1 MPFPTYK
8 DSSGLVRS
16 VKTAS
21 GAAAGTNIDPDIHA
35 SVPMGRTQLGVYV
48 LSPCNTEGN
57 IIGGDFL
64 FEVARGNV
72 PGIAV
77 ASVYGYNPD
86 SKAAVEECV
95 SDISAAYTFPAAPG
109 AVTISS
115 SSGADT
121 GAGTGAQTVLISGL
135 DAAYL
140 PVSELV
146 ILTGAVPV
154 VTTQTFLRFQ
164 DATVQ
169 TAGSGGKNAG
179 VLTATL
185 GGNPQCAIPIGLN
198 TSQLGF
204 YTVPAGFTVYLIQ
217 ADFAISEGAVA
228 TARGS
233 LSVRPFGGVFLIKD
247 NYVAGSSTG
256 QVTTEYR
263 APIIVPEKSDVI
275 VVATASA
282 NTELFIRLDAIR
294 VTN

>member
-1 MPFPTYK
+1 MPFPQYK
-8 DSSGLVRS
+8 DASGFVRS

-21 GAAAGTNIDPDIHA
+21 GSAAGTNIDPDIHA
-35 SVPMGRTQLGVYV
+35 SVPMGRTQIGVYV

-72 PGIAV
+72 PGIAM

-86 SKAAVEECV
+86 SKTAVEECV
-95 SDISAAYTFPAAPG
+95 SDISTAYTFPAAAG
-109 AVTISS
+109 TVTISS

-185 GGNPQCAIPIGLN
+185 GGNPQCAIPIGSN

-204 YTVPAGFTVYLIQ
+204 YTVPAGFTAYIIQ

-228 TARGS
+228 TARGT
-233 LSVRPFGGVFLIKD
+233 LFIRPFGGVFIIRD

-263 APIIVPEKSDVI
+263 APIIVTEKSDVI
-275 VVATASA
+275 VNAIASA
-282 NTELFIRLDAIR
+282 NTELFIRLDVIR